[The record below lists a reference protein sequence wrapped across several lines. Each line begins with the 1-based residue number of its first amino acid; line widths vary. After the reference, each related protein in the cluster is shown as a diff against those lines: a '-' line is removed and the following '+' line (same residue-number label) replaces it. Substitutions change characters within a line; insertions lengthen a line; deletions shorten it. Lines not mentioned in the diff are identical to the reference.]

1 MEALVSER
9 FDRLISNLADKFAR
23 LSLEQRQDLEKKL
36 DVDDLEMTTYQNWQ
50 SEAHV
55 MNLITS
61 AEAQFLYASLGGEN
75 PSVSA
80 WNRLTL
86 PQKIFITQLMGE
98 KRLVRN

>member
-1 MEALVSER
+1 
-9 FDRLISNLADKFAR
+9 
-23 LSLEQRQDLEKKL
+23 
-36 DVDDLEMTTYQNWQ
+36 
-50 SEAHV
+50 

-98 KRLVRN
+98 IGKKLNKGGAG